1 MSRDRS
7 LDEFVDETPESD
19 ATDTDTTDDTDV
31 NTADDAGVDST
42 DDADAKTADDADI
55 GSTDDTGTDSTD
67 NLDTPPAGDDT
78 EPDAAVALPDPD
90 DLEPLRPTFDVDPD
104 GTCAR
109 CGAATTT
116 RWWDDTVETDAAG
129 DTDAGYVC
137 ADCKEW

>member
-1 MSRDRS
+1 VSRDRS

-19 ATDTDTTDDTDV
+19 ATDTDA
-31 NTADDAGVDST
+31 ADGADANAA
-42 DDADAKTADDADI
+42 DDADANAADDAD
-55 GSTDDTGTDSTD
+55 TT
-67 NLDTPPAGDDT
+67 PAGDDT
-78 EPDAAVALPDPD
+78 EPNAAVVLPDPD

>member
-1 MSRDRS
+1 VSRDRS

-19 ATDTDTTDDTDV
+19 ATDTDTADDTDA
-31 NTADDAGVDST
+31 NSTDDAGVDST
-42 DDADAKTADDADI
+42 DDADAKTADDAD
-55 GSTDDTGTDSTD
+55 TDPPDDT
-67 NLDTPPAGDDT
+67 DTPPAGDDT

-116 RWWDDTVETDAAG
+116 RWWDDTVETDTAG

>member
-19 ATDTDTTDDTDV
+19 ATDTDTADDTD
-31 NTADDAGVDST
+31 VDST
-42 DDADAKTADDADI
+42 DDVDAKTADDADI
-55 GSTDDTGTDSTD
+55 GSTDDA
-67 NLDTPPAGDDT
+67 DTPPAGDDT

>member
-1 MSRDRS
+1 VSRDRS

-19 ATDTDTTDDTDV
+19 ATDTD
-31 NTADDAGVDST
+31 AT
-42 DDADAKTADDADI
+42 DDADANATDDADANAADDVDTNA
-55 GSTDDTGTDSTD
+55 TDDADANAAD
-67 NLDTPPAGDDT
+67 DPDTTSADDDT
-78 EPDAAVALPDPD
+78 EPNAAVVLPDPD

>member
-1 MSRDRS
+1 MCLSVSRDRS

-19 ATDTDTTDDTDV
+19 ATDTDTADDADV
-31 NTADDAGVDST
+31 NTADDTG
-42 DDADAKTADDADI
+42 AKAADDADI
-55 GSTDDTGTDSTD
+55 GSTDDTDTDSPVD
-67 NLDTPPAGDDT
+67 ADTPPAGDDT
-78 EPDAAVALPDPD
+78 EPDAAAALPDPD

-116 RWWDDTVETDAAG
+116 RWRDDTVETDAAG